1 MNILI
6 ICNIVIIIAS
16 NSHKSNK
23 YWTNVQIMSIMR
35 EILLY
40 QIMINLASAGFQLRG
55 SPPIQAQADKLCKGT
70 AHILLWN
77 YQILAKFPS
86 SLKLSWKRRANLRRA
101 SDGGRNWPVTQLMS
115 SPPTSRPRPRRGSV
129 LVKRQLTTDFVL
141 PAAAAWPSVI
151 HDQAA
156 AAAAARPRDDC

>member
-16 NSHKSNK
+16 DSHKSNK

-55 SPPIQAQADKLCKGT
+55 FPLSRLKQINSARGQRTFSFEIIRFWQNFPP
-70 AHILLWN
+70 
-77 YQILAKFPS
+77 
-86 SLKLSWKRRANLRRA
+86 LSNFL
-101 SDGGRNWPVTQLMS
+101 D
-115 SPPTSRPRPRRGSV
+115 
-129 LVKRQLTTDFVL
+129 
-141 PAAAAWPSVI
+141 
-151 HDQAA
+151 
-156 AAAAARPRDDC
+156 

>member
-16 NSHKSNK
+16 DSHKSNK

-55 SPPIQAQADKLCKGT
+55 FPPVQAQADKLCKGT
-70 AHILLWN
+70 AHILL
-77 YQILAKFPS
+77 
-86 SLKLSWKRRANLRRA
+86 
-101 SDGGRNWPVTQLMS
+101 
-115 SPPTSRPRPRRGSV
+115 
-129 LVKRQLTTDFVL
+129 
-141 PAAAAWPSVI
+141 
-151 HDQAA
+151 
-156 AAAAARPRDDC
+156 